1 MSEMTN
7 RAIVESY
14 ARAAERNDFAEADQ
28 FLADDVLEEYPQSG
42 ERIRGKANRRA
53 VIENYPG
60 RESASASGDAGMGLR
75 LLQITGS
82 GDDYTAVGIVTY
94 PNGERWHMVSL
105 VGLRGGK
112 IAKITSFFA
121 APFEAP
127 AWRAPYLEKVPA
139 AGRA

>member
-14 ARAAERNDFAEADQ
+14 ARAAERNDFGEADR

-53 VIENYPG
+53 LFENYPG
-60 RESASASGDAGMGLR
+60 RESASGSTNAGLN
-75 LLQITGS
+75 LKVLQISGS
-82 GDDYTAVGIVTY
+82 GEEYTAVGIVTY

-105 VGLRGGK
+105 VALRGGK

-127 AWRAPYLEKVPA
+127 AWRERYVEKVPA
-139 AGRA
+139 GSLA